1 MQGEV
6 EVVECDVEL
15 HAYFFTYGFRA
26 DHVYAERRMKQCA
39 ELGAGKIVR
48 RMGRVICK
56 RARAVGKGMTLLRW
70 TGGAL
75 SGCVSKLSI
84 DCVRAI

>member
-6 EVVECDVEL
+6 EVVECDIEL

-39 ELGAGKIVR
+39 QLGAGKIVR
-48 RMGRVICK
+48 RMGQGYLQAGASRGERNYIVALGRR
-56 RARAVGKGMTLLRW
+56 RAERLRFEAV
-70 TGGAL
+70 
-75 SGCVSKLSI
+75 
-84 DCVRAI
+84 D

>member
-48 RMGRVICK
+48 RMGQGYLQAGASRGERNDIVALDRR
-56 RARAVGKGMTLLRW
+56 RAERLRFEAV
-70 TGGAL
+70 
-75 SGCVSKLSI
+75 
-84 DCVRAI
+84 D